1 MARPLIVKNDLKCQN
16 LSLNKRFSDV
26 CFLFKRSL
34 GKVYFREVRSFFL
47 AKTVF
52 VIMTT
57 VFVIGGSRHPGA
69 MESVF
74 ITVRRSPWKRDTGI
88 FEIPLDF
95 FVFPYSSSCFPVYSI
110 LREFSFDGMLGIP
123 VKD

>member
-34 GKVYFREVRSFFL
+34 GKVYFREVRSFFF

-74 ITVRRSPWKRDTGI
+74 ITVRRSPWKRDPES
-88 FEIPLDF
+88 FENTLGLF
-95 FVFPYSSSCFPVYSI
+95 FVSFTPLLVFQYIRFSGSLALTECW
-110 LREFSFDGMLGIP
+110 EFR
-123 VKD
+123 